1 MLTTCRS
8 GGSVSPVAH
17 SLAPDPAVVV
27 AAARRSAHSRRE
39 VRLSEMPEGLPEHP
53 IGTFAFVGT
62 YAVVFVILWFAI
74 YRFVFLARHAL
85 TP

>member
-1 MLTTCRS
+1 M
-8 GGSVSPVAH
+8 
-17 SLAPDPAVVV
+17 
-27 AAARRSAHSRRE
+27 
-39 VRLSEMPEGLPEHP
+39 SEMPPGLPRHP

-74 YRFVFLARHAL
+74 YRFVFLARHPL

>member
-1 MLTTCRS
+1 MDGLTGQRYRLARCAR
-8 GGSVSPVAH
+8 
-17 SLAPDPAVVV
+17 APDSAAV
-27 AAARRSAHSRRE
+27 AAARRSPHPRRE

-62 YAVVFVILWFAI
+62 YAVVFVILWFTI
-74 YRFVFLARHAL
+74 YRFVFLARHPL